1 MLNIATLRK
10 PKWAQRGEHS
20 DWPGDRRGCSHLQ
33 SGVETKGSL
42 GDNDQDSFE
51 PVANRKGEMK
61 AQQASESQ
69 ARVPG
74 LVKPKPLVMKGASEK
89 LKDSALEF
97 KKVLWD

>member
-1 MLNIATLRK
+1 
-10 PKWAQRGEHS
+10 
-20 DWPGDRRGCSHLQ
+20 
-33 SGVETKGSL
+33 V
-42 GDNDQDSFE
+42 
-51 PVANRKGEMK
+51 VNRKGEMK

-97 KKVLWD
+97 KKVLRDYKDTRKSCWTIKTQEVLRDYKDTRSLAGL